1 MNGQEHTEQEWQ
13 FTAADLESARVWLAA
28 RPQDPSERRFAS
40 RPTLTMQDTYYD
52 SPDWMIFRAG
62 YALRVRRAREA
73 DSTGDGETEITLKS
87 LHKPNDGPHVGMA
100 RRTELSE
107 SVGNANLQEVL
118 ARPNG
123 IGGRIRELVG
133 SRTLAPL
140 FRANTRRERQHLLE
154 ADTDLPL
161 AEVDL
166 DETSI
171 ETSAGAAQQLR
182 RVEVECINAEPAA
195 VSPLVDELRDAAQLT
210 PVEGSKFSV
219 GLQAA
224 GLDPSAP
231 ARLGSVDI
239 KPAQPFADTQLA
251 LLRRYFAAV
260 LDNEAEVRGGS
271 VHAVHQMRVA
281 ARHLDVVLRV
291 FRGFGPSW
299 AVASRGRV
307 CGLIKALG
315 AVRDCD
321 VQIAFLDVSM
331 ATLDAETRN
340 ALTSLRERLVSQQ
353 EKARARLLHTLDSP
367 GIQTWTREWQEKLR
381 EAPAGSTRA
390 QHAVT
395 AVVARNIIR
404 EQARRLR
411 KYADRIHKD
420 SAPEDYHHVRIRA
433 KRLRYAL
440 DAFAGLYGDA
450 AGEFVRALTRL
461 QNVLGEYHDSNV
473 REQRFAELVADGPR
487 LPAATSFL
495 IGRLVERDVH
505 DFERCGEKFAKAYRR
520 TRRRR
525 WRDLATVMKSVEHA
539 AITAPGST
547 SAA

>member
-1 MNGQEHTEQEWQ
+1 MNVQRHTEQEWQ
-13 FTAADLESARVWLAA
+13 FTAADLESARLWLAA
-28 RPQDPSERRFAS
+28 RPQEQSERRFAS

-87 LHKPNDGPHVGMA
+87 LHKPNGGLA
-100 RRTELSE
+100 RRTEHSE
-107 SVGNANLQEVL
+107 SVGSANLQEVL
-118 ARPNG
+118 ARANG
-123 IGGRIRELVG
+123 IGERIRELVG
-133 SRTLAPL
+133 SRTLEPL

-154 ADTDLPL
+154 ADTDVPL

-171 ETSAGAAQQLR
+171 ETSSGASRQLR

-210 PVEGSKFSV
+210 PVETSKFSA
-219 GLQAA
+219 GLQVA
-224 GLDPSAP
+224 GLDPSAQ
-231 ARLGSVDI
+231 ASLGNVDI
-239 KPAQPFADTQLA
+239 TPGQPFADAQLA

-260 LDNEAEVRGGS
+260 LGNEAEVRGGS
-271 VHAVHQMRVA
+271 ALAVHQMRVA
-281 ARHLDVVLRV
+281 ARHLEVVLRI
-291 FRGFGPSW
+291 FRGYGPSW

-307 CGLIKALG
+307 RGLIRALG
-315 AVRDCD
+315 TVRDCD
-321 VQIAFLDVSM
+321 VQIAFLDASI
-331 ATLDAETRN
+331 ATFDTETRK
-340 ALTSLRERLVSQQ
+340 ALAPLRERLVAQQ
-353 EKARARLLHTLDSP
+353 EKARARLLLTLDSP
-367 GIQTWTREWQEKLR
+367 GIQTWTREWQEQLR
-381 EAPAGSTRA
+381 AAPAGSVRA

-395 AVVARNIIR
+395 AVVARGIIR

-411 KYADRIHKD
+411 KYADRIHED
-420 SAPEDYHHVRIRA
+420 STAEDYHQVRIRA
-433 KRLRYAL
+433 KRLRYSV
-440 DAFAGLYGDA
+440 DAFASLYGDT
-450 AGEFVRALTRL
+450 AGEFVKALTRL

-487 LPAATSFL
+487 LPPATSFL
-495 IGRLVERDVH
+495 VGRLVERDVH
-505 DFERCGEKFAKAYRR
+505 AFERCGKKFDKAWRR

-539 AITAPGST
+539 AT
-547 SAA
+547 SATGSRSAA